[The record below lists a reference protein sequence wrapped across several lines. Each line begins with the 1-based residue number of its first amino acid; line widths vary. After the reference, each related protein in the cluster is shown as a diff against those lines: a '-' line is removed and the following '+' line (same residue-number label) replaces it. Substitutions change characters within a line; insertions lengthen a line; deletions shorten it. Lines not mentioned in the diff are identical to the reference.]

1 VHLRDAPLVLTR
13 PPAPYDRGRRPRY
26 AVAMRVAAIDCGTNS
41 LRLLVADVDPA
52 TGTLRDVTR
61 EMVVVRLGEGV
72 DRTGLFAPAALERT
86 FAAVDAYAETCR
98 ELGAEAIRFVATSA
112 SRDAANSDLLV
123 AGVERRLGV
132 VPEVIS
138 GDEEARLSFR
148 GATGALAS
156 GGVAPGLSAPFL
168 VVDLGGGSTEL
179 VLGAREPEHVHSM
192 NVGCIR
198 LAERHL
204 SAEPAGAGEIE
215 LAVRDIRAALDAAA
229 KDVPFARTGTLVGV
243 SGTVTT
249 VTAHVLGLDAYRPD
263 RIDGSILSVD
273 DVVAAADDL
282 LGMTRAA
289 RAALPFMHPGRVDS
303 IGAGALVWREVVLRV
318 RREVEDAGGSLR
330 TVVTSEHDILDG
342 IALAL
347 VPA

>member
-1 VHLRDAPLVLTR
+1 
-13 PPAPYDRGRRPRY
+13 
-26 AVAMRVAAIDCGTNS
+26 MRVAAIDCGTNS
-41 LRLLVADVDPA
+41 LRLLVADVDPD
-52 TGTLRDVTR
+52 TGILRDVTR

-86 FAAVDAYAETCR
+86 FAAVDAYAQTCAR
-98 ELGAEAIRFVATSA
+98 LGAEAIRFVATSA

-148 GATGALAS
+148 GATGALA
-156 GGVAPGLSAPFL
+156 GGLEAPFL

-179 VLGAREPEHVHSM
+179 VLGTREPEYVHSM

-204 SAEPAGAGEIE
+204 SADLAGAKEIE
-215 LAVRDIRAALDAAA
+215 LAVRDVREALDAAA
-229 KDVPFARTGTLVGV
+229 KDVPLARTGTLVGV

-249 VTAHVLGLDAYRPD
+249 VTAHVLGLDAYRPE
-263 RIDGSILSVD
+263 RIDGSILQID

-289 RAALPFMHPGRVDS
+289 TAALPFMHPGRVDS

-318 RREVEDAGGSLR
+318 RREVEAAGRPLE

>member
-1 VHLRDAPLVLTR
+1 
-13 PPAPYDRGRRPRY
+13 
-26 AVAMRVAAIDCGTNS
+26 MRVAAIDCGTNS

-52 TGTLRDVTR
+52 TGALRDVTR
-61 EMVVVRLGEGV
+61 EMVVVRLGQGV
-72 DRTGLFAPAALERT
+72 DRTGLFAPEALERT
-86 FAAVDAYAETCR
+86 FAAVDAYAETCAA
-98 ELGAEAIRFVATSA
+98 LGAEAIRFVATSA

-148 GATGALAS
+148 GATGALA
-156 GGVAPGLSAPFL
+156 GDLATPFL

-179 VLGAREPEHVHSM
+179 VLGSGEPERVHSM

-204 SAEPAGAGEIE
+204 SADPAGPAEIA
-215 LAVRDIRAALDAAA
+215 LAVRDIREALDAAA
-229 KDVPFARTGTLVGV
+229 RDVPLATTGTLVGV

-249 VTAHVLGLDAYRPD
+249 ITAHVLGLDAYLPE
-263 RIDGSILSVD
+263 RIDGSILALD

-282 LGMTRAA
+282 LAMTRAA
-289 RAALPFMHPGRVDS
+289 RAALPYMHPGRVDS
-303 IGAGALVWREVVLRV
+303 IGAGALVWRELVLRV
-318 RREVEDAGGSLR
+318 RRDVEAAGRSLA

-342 IALAL
+342 IAVGL

>member
-1 VHLRDAPLVLTR
+1 
-13 PPAPYDRGRRPRY
+13 
-26 AVAMRVAAIDCGTNS
+26 MRVAAIDCGTNS
-41 LRLLVADVDPA
+41 LRLLVADVDPV
-52 TGTLRDVTR
+52 TGTLEDITR

-72 DRTGLFAPAALERT
+72 DRTGLFAPEALERT
-86 FAAVDAYAETCR
+86 FATVDAYAETCAR
-98 ELGAEAIRFVATSA
+98 LGADAIRFVATSA

-138 GDEEARLSFR
+138 GEEEARLSFR
-148 GATGALAS
+148 GATGALAR
-156 GGVAPGLSAPFL
+156 GLDAPFL

-179 VLGAREPEHVHSM
+179 VLGTREPEHVHSM

-204 SAEPAGAGEIE
+204 SAEPTGAGEID
-215 LAVRDIRAALDAAA
+215 LAVRDIREALDAAA

-249 VTAHVLGLDAYRPD
+249 VTAHVLGLDAYRPE
-263 RIDGSILSVD
+263 RIDGSILAID
-273 DVVAAADDL
+273 DVVAAGDEL
-282 LGMTRAA
+282 LVMSRAA

-303 IGAGALVWREVVLRV
+303 IGAGALVWREVMLRV
-318 RREVEDAGGSLR
+318 RREVEDAGGSLDS
-330 TVVTSEHDILDG
+330 VVTSEHDILDG
-342 IALAL
+342 IALGLA
-347 VPA
+347 PA